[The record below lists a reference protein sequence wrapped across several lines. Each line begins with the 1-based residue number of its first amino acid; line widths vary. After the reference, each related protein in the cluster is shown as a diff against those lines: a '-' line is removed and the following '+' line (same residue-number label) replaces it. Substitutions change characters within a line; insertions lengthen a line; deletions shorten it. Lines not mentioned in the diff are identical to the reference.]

1 MRNEA
6 LNTVSAPRHFVIGDI
21 HGHYRALQSLL
32 DTLQP
37 QTEDR
42 FTFLGDY
49 VDRGPNSKDVL
60 DAIMSLPCSV
70 DALMGNH
77 EAMLL
82 ASLTDTEA
90 ERHWL
95 HYGGSSTLDSFGV
108 SKVQNIPKEYLSWMA
123 ELPYSL
129 ETDAAIFVH
138 ASVDPT
144 LPLPLQ
150 TPEQLMWRHNK
161 EPIHH
166 YSGKRIY
173 CGHTPHDYPA
183 ITPYWIC
190 LDTGIGS
197 GGLLSCLEIQSCTLA
212 QADRLGQVTQAASP
226 AVFNASR
233 LDFVGSYQ
241 SNSTFRHPNQPET
254 GNSHHT

>member
-6 LNTVSAPRHFVIGDI
+6 LNTVSAPRYFVIGDI
-21 HGHYRALQSLL
+21 HGHDRALQSLL

-37 QTEDR
+37 QAEDR

-49 VDRGPNSKDVL
+49 VDRGPNSKGVL

-95 HYGGSSTLDSFGV
+95 HYGGSRTLDSFGV
-108 SKVQNIPKEYLSWMA
+108 SKVQNISKEYLSWMA
-123 ELPYSL
+123 ELPYYL
-129 ETDAAIFVH
+129 ETDAAMFVH
-138 ASVDPT
+138 ASADPS
-144 LPLPLQ
+144 LPLSLQ
-150 TPEQLMWRHNK
+150 TTEQLLWRHNR
-161 EPIHH
+161 EPVHH

-173 CGHTPHDYPA
+173 CGHTPHNYPA
-183 ITPYWIC
+183 ITPNWVC

-197 GGLLSCLEIQSCTLA
+197 GGLLSCLEIQSCTLV
-212 QADRLGQVTQAASP
+212 QADRLGQITQAVSTADFCASK
-226 AVFNASR
+226 SG
-233 LDFVGSYQ
+233 LGESYQ
-241 SNSTFRHPNQPET
+241 SISTL
-254 GNSHHT
+254 